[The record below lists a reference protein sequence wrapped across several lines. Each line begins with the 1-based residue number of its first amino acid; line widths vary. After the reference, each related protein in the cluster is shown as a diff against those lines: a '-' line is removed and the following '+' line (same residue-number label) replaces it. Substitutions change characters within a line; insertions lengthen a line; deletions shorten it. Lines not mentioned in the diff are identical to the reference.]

1 MMQYIAAF
9 VIAAIIFGMLDA
21 LWLNNV
27 AVGMYESTVGHL
39 MSEKLNMAPALA
51 FYIIYLLG
59 MLWFAIRPG
68 LTSGQWTSALFNGAF
83 LGFVAYATFDFTSQA
98 VFKGWT
104 WKLSIIDIAWGTFAT
119 GVTSA
124 LTAWLVLRFA
134 KS

>member
-1 MMQYIAAF
+1 MMQYLAAF
-9 VIAAIIFGMLDA
+9 FVAAIIFGVLDA

-27 AVGMYESTVGHL
+27 AVGMYRSTVGNL
-39 MSEKLNMAPALA
+39 MADELRMAPALV
-51 FYIIYLLG
+51 FYLIYLFG

-68 LTSGQWTSALFNGAF
+68 LTSGQWTSALVNGAF

-124 LTAWLVLRFA
+124 ATAWLVLRFV
-134 KS
+134 KG